1 MMPKYIDK
9 DALLNKMQ
17 ERHEDLARDYGDYD
31 NYVMGFSDAIE
42 LLENAPVADVQ
53 EVKHAKDLQATKPY
67 GRGSFECSNCHFYDD
82 DTYTIDTKIGRVK
95 YCPACGA
102 LVEDE

>member
-1 MMPKYIDK
+1 MPKYIDK

-31 NYVMGFSDAIE
+31 NYVTGFGDAIE
-42 LLENAPVADVQ
+42 FLENAPAADVQ
-53 EVKHAKDLQATKPY
+53 EVKHAKDLMATEPY
-67 GRGSFECSNCHFYDD
+67 GRGSFMCSNCHFYDD
-82 DTYTIDTKIGRVK
+82 DTYTIDTQIGRVK

-102 LVEDE
+102 RVEEE